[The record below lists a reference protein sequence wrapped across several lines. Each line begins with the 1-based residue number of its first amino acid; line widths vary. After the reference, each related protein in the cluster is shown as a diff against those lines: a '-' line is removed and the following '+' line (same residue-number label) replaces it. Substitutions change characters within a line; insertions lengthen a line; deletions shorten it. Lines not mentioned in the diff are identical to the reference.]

1 MTALDRRQTP
11 RTTMARHAYINIE
24 PNNGGIVLNV
34 SDGGLC
40 FHSFDPVPPNGTIRF
55 WFSDNNQRIEAAGAV
70 TWTDETQ
77 KGGLRFID
85 LPADARAKIRN
96 WMSQPG
102 VLLRP
107 DEGAASAGPRSLA
120 FPVGGS
126 RLHAE
131 LAPGGSIPPAML
143 LPASQAPRP
152 LSAFS
157 RGLATGLL
165 VSAVA
170 AGAFLFQNHRR
181 DLGELLIQLGERFAA
196 KPQAET
202 VVVSAASPEILSPA
216 PTTALAAAPLAA
228 APFATAPKNVPSS
241 VSTAASA
248 PPPALAAREPVAVPQ
263 SAKVPA
269 SPLANN
275 TNPQSAPVE
284 SPKSASISPAAID
297 RAPKVLA
304 TPAAPAISSPSPTV
318 SLPVATPPI
327 MMVSNSSVNPPK
339 LTTAPKVE
347 PAKQPGVQ
355 TEDSGADNID
365 LTRELYFD
373 VGKFK
378 NQLQAHD
385 ETDKL
390 AQLGFP
396 VTAVQKGFLW
406 TNSYHVLVGP
416 YGDEGKAKVTQD
428 TLVSSGFKPR
438 PFEKGWRT
446 FTLISSVTLNGAPT
460 PQGEYTISWESYIGN
475 ASVKFTHNS
484 NVVASADGK
493 WVKRDAK
500 YPRDAYVYR
509 RNPDGSRTLLEI
521 HFEGMRQALVFGK
534 PS

>member
-1 MTALDRRQTP
+1 
-11 RTTMARHAYINIE
+11 MARHAYINIE

-55 WFSDNNQRIEAAGAV
+55 WFSDNNQRIEATGAV
-70 TWTDETQ
+70 TWRDETQ
-77 KGGLRFID
+77 KGGLRFTD
-85 LPADARAKIRN
+85 LPTEARDKIRN

-102 VLLRP
+102 ALLRA
-107 DEGAASAGPRSLA
+107 DEAASVGPQPRACLPSGGA
-120 FPVGGS
+120 FATNVLPIS
-126 RLHAE
+126 
-131 LAPGGSIPPAML
+131 SIPPAVL
-143 LPASQAPRP
+143 SSKQARRP

-157 RGLATGLL
+157 RGVATGLL

-170 AGAFLFQNHRR
+170 ASAILFQSYRR
-181 DLGELLIQLGERFAA
+181 ELGESLIQLGERFAA

-202 VVVSAASPEILSPA
+202 VVVSAASTEMLSPA
-216 PTTALAAAPLAA
+216 PTTALAAAPVAA
-228 APFATAPKNVPSS
+228 TPIATTPKTVPSTPP
-241 VSTAASA
+241 TATSE
-248 PPPALAAREPVAVPQ
+248 PPAAVPIRTQ
-263 SAKVPA
+263 DPA
-269 SPLANN
+269 PQAEKFSPSPLAN
-275 TNPQSAPVE
+275 TLGPQSAPVE
-284 SPKSASISPAAID
+284 SAKSATISPAAAAD
-297 RAPKVLA
+297 RTPKAPPM
-304 TPAAPAISSPSPTV
+304 PAAPAV
-318 SLPVATPPI
+318 SLPSPAVSLPGVAPPI
-327 MMVSNSSVNPPK
+327 VMASNSSVNPPK
-339 LTTAPKVE
+339 LSAASKVE
-347 PAKQPGVQ
+347 PAKQSGVQ
-355 TEDSGADNID
+355 TEDSGVDNID

-373 VGKFK
+373 VGRFK

-385 ETDKL
+385 ETDRL

-396 VTAVQKGFLW
+396 VSAVQKGFLW
-406 TNSYHVLVGP
+406 TNSFHVLVGP

-446 FTLISSVTLNGAPT
+446 FKLISSVTLNGAPT

-475 ASVKFTHNS
+475 ANVKFTRNS

-493 WVKRDAK
+493 WVKRDVK
-500 YPRDAYVYR
+500 YPCDAYVYR